1 MGSSYCPSWLF
12 NSVYESPCTVWT
24 KLSTV
29 CTSDFVVPSSSIDL
43 SNYHAADNR
52 CQCNIVAYNLMSAC
66 ATCTV
71 GYSSPSISGTTWS
84 LSQVS
89 AYVDRNSYSYY
100 GGSYYRDNYVGY
112 IPLLTGGCLLI
123 AVGFA
128 WCCTLA
134 IFWNRERERSRTYGQ
149 IATHFRFGGI
159 GNHPPFQ
166 PQNYTALRSHEQF
179 RYPPTHSMQHHRPPP
194 FPPPPAQAD
203 VSSPRTADFNAEPV
217 ARASARG
224 GYTDNPEIQEVS
236 RNPDV
241 HQGLLLSPSI
251 QMASRTPEEG
261 LSPILVQQPLV
272 IDRKGKGREV

>member
-12 NSVYESPCTVWT
+12 NSVYESPCTVWA
-24 KLSTV
+24 KLGTI

-71 GYSSPSISGTTWS
+71 GYSSPSISEYSSTCATQTFNSEGISSSLVADVTLPSWASLQPTGTTWS

-112 IPLLTGGCLLI
+112 ILLLTGGCLLI

-134 IFWNRERERSRTYGQ
+134 IFWNRE
-149 IATHFRFGGI
+149 
-159 GNHPPFQ
+159 
-166 PQNYTALRSHEQF
+166 
-179 RYPPTHSMQHHRPPP
+179 
-194 FPPPPAQAD
+194 
-203 VSSPRTADFNAEPV
+203 
-217 ARASARG
+217 
-224 GYTDNPEIQEVS
+224 
-236 RNPDV
+236 
-241 HQGLLLSPSI
+241 
-251 QMASRTPEEG
+251 
-261 LSPILVQQPLV
+261 
-272 IDRKGKGREV
+272 